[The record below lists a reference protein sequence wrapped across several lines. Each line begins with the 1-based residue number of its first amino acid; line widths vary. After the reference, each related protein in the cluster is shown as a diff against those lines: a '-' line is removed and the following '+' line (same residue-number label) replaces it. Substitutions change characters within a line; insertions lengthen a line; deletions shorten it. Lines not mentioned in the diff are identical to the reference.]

1 MFNGL
6 FHIREPR
13 NEPVL
18 TYAPGSQ
25 ERAELKAELS
35 RMLRNPVE
43 VPCIIGGREISTG
56 DLVELRP
63 PHDLHS
69 SLGRYHR
76 ASAHEAELA
85 RLDGDIIAIDVF
97 MKDVNGPKGGIDK
110 AAMIRIHLRQRREV
124 AIETVHENLGAAIR
138 VGAKRAKR
146 AVRRSLRKARRIE
159 KFRINRRL
167 DSLPSSLNA

>member
-1 MFNGL
+1 M
-6 FHIREPR
+6 I
-13 NEPVL
+13 
-18 TYAPGSQ
+18 
-25 ERAELKAELS
+25 
-35 RMLRNPVE
+35 
-43 VPCIIGGREISTG
+43 ISTSSHNIQ
-56 DLVELRP
+56 LSPELDEFVTATMRGA
-63 PHDLHS
+63 L
-69 SLGRYHR
+69 
-76 ASAHEAELA
+76 E
-85 RLDGDIIAIDVF
+85 RLSDDVVSVDVF
-97 MKDVNGPKGGIDK
+97 LKDLNGPKGGIDK